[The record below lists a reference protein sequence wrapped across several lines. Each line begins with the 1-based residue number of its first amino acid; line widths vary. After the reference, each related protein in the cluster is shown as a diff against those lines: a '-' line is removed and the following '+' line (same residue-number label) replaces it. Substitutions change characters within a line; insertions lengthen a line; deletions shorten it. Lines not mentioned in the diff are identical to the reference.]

1 MLHGRRDSRF
11 GRLLRYGFNDP
22 AAAERLLDLPE
33 LAGVRGD
40 PVLLDALGGTAD
52 PDLALLGLVRLVE
65 ALPGPEDAGGTGRD
79 GSRQALL
86 DTLVAAKPLRDRLL
100 GVLGASEALGDHL
113 ARHPGDWQSLVTY
126 EAADLHPT
134 TPEFERALAEG
145 VRGPAGMA
153 RPRPDALRA
162 AYRRALLGIAAR
174 DVCGTIDV
182 VQSAAELADLATA
195 TLRAALEI
203 AAEEQPADAA
213 RCRLAVIGMGKCGGR
228 ELNYVSDVDVIF
240 VAEPAADDGGRE
252 GEEAKALQAA
262 TRLASRMMR
271 ICSDVTAEGTIWPVD
286 ANLRPE
292 GRNGP
297 LVRTLSS
304 HLAYYQRWAKTW
316 EFQALL
322 KARPVAGDPELGRA
336 YVEAVEPLVWQ
347 AAERENFVTD
357 VQQMRRRVVENIP
370 VAQIERELKLG
381 PGGLRDVEF
390 AVQLLQ
396 LVHGRTDPSLRSGTT
411 LDALD
416 ALAAG
421 GYVGRADAAVLDSAY
436 RFLRSME
443 HRIQLYKL
451 RRTHLIPEDE
461 AELRRLG
468 RSLGFRTEPVSELGK
483 EWRQHA
489 REVRR
494 LHEKLF
500 YRPLLD
506 AVARL
511 EPGAARLSAA
521 AAGQRLEALGYA
533 DPAGALRHLEALA
546 SGVTRKAAIQRT
558 LLPVLLGWFADSAD
572 PDAGLLNFRKV
583 SDALGRTPWYLRLL
597 RDEGA
602 AAENLARVLSAGR
615 LAPDL
620 LLRAPEAVALL
631 GDPEGLRP
639 RGRPALEQ
647 EILAAVGRADGGEQA
662 VAAARGVRRRELFRT
677 AAADIIGAYRNG
689 WHAGGGGLH
698 RNGATTAAPGALGG
712 PLGATPASGLVGG
725 TAAPGSLRGVSG
737 DGTVRGTGGG
747 MAAGGPGPQ
756 GGSGGT
762 ARGVTPGFRAPGS
775 GPAPAGRQGTGR
787 GGGGL
792 GGVGQGAPGSGSA
805 PAGRGPTG
813 PVGGAP
819 GAAAG
824 GSRGPAGRLGSPG
837 GQDGPGGPAAAARHT
852 AAVPVMADPDPAH
865 NNLGASVD
873 LVGGAVSD
881 INAATLAGA
890 LRAAVRDAWGETLPT
905 RFAVI
910 GMGRFGGHELGYG
923 SDADVLFV
931 HEPRDGVAEQEA
943 SRAAFAVANEMRR
956 LLQLPTVDPPLHI
969 DADLRPEGKS
979 GPLVRTLGSYAA
991 YYRRWS
997 LVWESQA
1004 LLRAEPVAGDA
1015 ELGRRFTEL
1024 IDPLRYPA
1032 EGLGEDA
1039 VREIRRLK
1047 ARMESERLP
1056 RGADPTL
1063 HTKLGRGGLSDVEW
1077 TVQLIQMR
1085 HGWAEPGLRTTRTRE
1100 ALAAAHAAR
1109 LIDTEDAQI
1118 LDEAWVLATRVRNA
1132 VMLVRGRP
1140 GDTFPVG
1147 SRELAA
1153 VGRYLGYEPGH
1164 VGEML
1169 DDYRRITRRA
1179 RAVVER
1185 LFYGG

>member
-1 MLHGRRDSRF
+1 MSVPQGRRSSNF
-11 GRLLRYGFNDP
+11 TRLLRHGFTDAS
-22 AAAERLLDLPE
+22 AAQRLLDAPE
-33 LAGVRGD
+33 LAGVRSD
-40 PVLLDALGGTAD
+40 SVLLEGLGATAD

-65 ALPGPEDAGGTGRD
+65 ALPEEEEQSGPGEHGGQRA

-86 DTLVAAKPLRDRLL
+86 DTLVTAKPLRDRLL

-113 ARHPGDWQSLVTY
+113 ARHPQDWHALVTY
-126 EAADLHPT
+126 ESADLHPT

-145 VRGPAGMA
+145 VWGEPGAGL
-153 RPRPDALRA
+153 PRADALRV
-162 AYRRALLGIAAR
+162 AYRRALLAIAAR
-174 DVCGTIDV
+174 DVCGTTEIT
-182 VQSAAELADLATA
+182 QTAAELADLATA

-203 AAEEQPADAA
+203 AAEEQPQDAA
-213 RCRLAVIGMGKCGGR
+213 ACKLAVIGMGKCGGR

-240 VAEPAADDGGRE
+240 VAEAVE
-252 GEEAKALQAA
+252 GVPEDEAVRAA
-262 TRLASRMMR
+262 TRLASRLMR
-271 ICSDVTAEGTIWPVD
+271 VCSDVTVEGTIWPVD

-322 KARPVAGDPELGRA
+322 KARPVAGDGALGQA
-336 YVEAVEPLVWQ
+336 YVDALAPLVWQ
-347 AAERENFVTD
+347 AAERENFVPD

-370 VAQIERELKLG
+370 VAEVDRELKLG

-396 LVHGRTDPSLRSGTT
+396 LVHGRSDESLRSGTT
-411 LDALD
+411 LDALA

-421 GYVGRADAAVLDSAY
+421 GYVGRTDAAALNSAY
-436 RFLRSME
+436 RFLRTME
-443 HRIQLYKL
+443 HRIQLHRL
-451 RRTHLIPEDE
+451 RRTHLMPEDE
-461 AELRRLG
+461 ADQRRLG
-468 RSLGFRTEPVSELGK
+468 RSLGFRTEPVTELDTA
-483 EWRQHA
+483 WRRHA

-506 AVARL
+506 AVAQL
-511 EPGAARLSAA
+511 EPGEIRLSSE
-521 AAGQRLEALGYA
+521 AAGQRLTALGYA

-572 PDAGLLNFRKV
+572 PDAGLLGFRKV
-583 SDALGRTPWYLRLL
+583 SDALGKTPWYLRLL

-639 RGRPALEQ
+639 RGRAHLEQ
-647 EILAAVGRADGGEQA
+647 EVLAAVGRADGAEQA
-662 VAAARGVRRRELFRT
+662 VAVARGVRRREMFRT
-677 AAADIIGAYRNG
+677 AAADIIESARLANG
-689 WHAGGGGLH
+689 EVRPTVSW
-698 RNGATTAAPGALGG
+698 P
-712 PLGATPASGLVGG
+712 P
-725 TAAPGSLRGVSG
+725 SG
-737 DGTVRGTGGG
+737 DR
-747 MAAGGPGPQ
+747 
-756 GGSGGT
+756 
-762 ARGVTPGFRAPGS
+762 TPGRAT
-775 GPAPAGRQGTGR
+775 GPAPA
-787 GGGGL
+787 
-792 GGVGQGAPGSGSA
+792 PSA
-805 PAGRGPTG
+805 AKRSELPTALKESEPHVPARPTVPAAEP
-813 PVGGAP
+813 PVD
-819 GAAAG
+819 AAA
-824 GSRGPAGRLGSPG
+824 L
-837 GQDGPGGPAAAARHT
+837 
-852 AAVPVMADPDPAH
+852 
-865 NNLGASVD
+865 VD
-873 LVGGAVSD
+873 MVGDALSD
-881 INAATLAGA
+881 LNAATLAGA
-890 LRAAVRDAWGETLPT
+890 LRAAVRDTWGDELPT

-910 GMGRFGGHELGYG
+910 GLGRFGGHELSYG

-931 HEPRDGVAEQEA
+931 HEPREGADEQEA
-943 SRAAFAVANEMRR
+943 ARAAFAVANEMRR
-956 LLQLPTVDPPLHI
+956 LLQLPTVDPPLLI

-979 GPLVRTLGSYAA
+979 GPLVRTLASYAA

-1004 LLRAEPVAGDA
+1004 LLRAEPVAGDPG
-1015 ELGRRFTEL
+1015 LGERFIEL
-1024 IDPLRYPA
+1024 IDPLRYPSQ
-1032 EGLGEDA
+1032 GLGEDA

-1056 RGADPTL
+1056 RGADPTT

-1077 TVQLIQMR
+1077 TVQLLQMR
-1085 HGWAEPGLRTTRTRE
+1085 HGWAEPGLRTTRTRQ
-1100 ALAAAHAAR
+1100 ALAAAHAAG
-1109 LIDTEDAQI
+1109 LISTEDAQT
-1118 LDEAWVLATRVRNA
+1118 LDEAWVLASRVRNA

-1140 GDTFPVG
+1140 GDTFPTDV
-1147 SRELAA
+1147 RELAA
-1153 VGRYLGYEPGH
+1153 VGRYLGYGPGH
-1164 VGEML
+1164 VGEAL
-1169 DDYRRITRRA
+1169 EDYRRTTRRA

-1185 LFYGG
+1185 LFYDYEN